1 MTPMSPDPGYWNQ
14 QFQFRKILPDFEDYL
29 QSMERRS
36 ASLSLEFRRE
46 FQRINY
52 GSDPRQWVE
61 ISGTPQEGRLLP
73 VFIHGGYWRA
83 LSAEEHRFVLPAL
96 KSLNGANGANGAV
109 ANLEYRLLPHVS
121 LKEIIADAVAG
132 LRMLSEQTKSRLIV
146 IGHSAGGH
154 LATMAAQELKQQ
166 IVGVLAISGL
176 YDLKPLQWS
185 FLKDEIG
192 LTEDKMAGAI
202 PLEAW
207 QAQTAEHIT
216 VAVGEAETPEMHRQ
230 AHIFASSHGAKFLE
244 VPDKHHMTVL
254 DDLADT
260 HGLLISEAKAI
271 ITKKGR

>member
-1 MTPMSPDPGYWNQ
+1 MIGYWNQ

-36 ASLSLEFRRE
+36 ANLSLEF
-46 FQRINY
+46 QRVSY

-61 ISGTPQEGRLLP
+61 ISGTPEEGRVLP

-96 KSLNGANGANGAV
+96 KSLNGANGASGAV
-109 ANLEYRLLPHVS
+109 ANLEYRLLPHVT
-121 LKEIIADAVAG
+121 LKGIIGDVVAG